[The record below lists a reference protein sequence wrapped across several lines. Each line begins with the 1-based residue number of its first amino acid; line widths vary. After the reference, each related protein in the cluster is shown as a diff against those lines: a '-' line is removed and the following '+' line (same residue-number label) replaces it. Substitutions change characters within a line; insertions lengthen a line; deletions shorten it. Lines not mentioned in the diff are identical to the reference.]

1 MSIEVEKRSGMD
13 NQFKIVIRDFE
24 VYYGSAMALKGLN
37 LSIRPSQIFAVL
49 GPARSG
55 KTTLLKSLNRLTDLI
70 FGSNHKGQIFID
82 GQEIYGENVSLPE
95 LRRRVGMV
103 FDLPTALPM
112 SIFENIAYGPRLKG
126 IAGRTRLGEIVE
138 TSLAAAVLWDE
149 VKDRLHSSALR
160 LSGGQQQR
168 LCIARMLALEPEIL
182 MLDEPCSG
190 LDPISTASIE
200 RSLMS
205 LKEKYTILLVPHNIQ
220 QASRVADRVG
230 FFLGGELIEEG
241 PSEEIFTRPRMK
253 KTEDYISG
261 RFG

>member
-1 MSIEVEKRSGMD
+1 ME
-13 NQFKIVIRDFE
+13 NQFKIVVRDFQF
-24 VYYGSAMALKGLN
+24 YYGSVIALKGLN
-37 LSIRPSQIFAVL
+37 LSIRANQIFAAL

-55 KTTLLKSLNRLTDLI
+55 KTTFLKSLNRLTDLVY
-70 FGSNHKGQIFID
+70 GTNHKGQIFID
-82 GQEIYGENVSLPE
+82 DQEIYAENVSLPE

-103 FDLPTALPM
+103 FDLPTALPL
-112 SIFENIAYGPRLKG
+112 SIFENVAYGPRLKG
-126 IAGRTRLGEIVE
+126 IGNRSRLEEVVE
-138 TSLAAAVLWDE
+138 NSLKAAVLWDE
-149 VKDRLHSSALR
+149 VKDRLASSALR

-168 LCIARMLALEPEIL
+168 LCIARMLALEPEII

-200 RSLMS
+200 KSLMS
-205 LKEKYTILLVPHNIQ
+205 LKERYTILLVPHNIQ

>member
-1 MSIEVEKRSGMD
+1 MGD
-13 NQFKIVIRDFE
+13 NSKIVIRNFHFS
-24 VYYGSAMALKGLN
+24 YGSFAALKEIN
-37 LSIRPSQIFAVL
+37 LSIRPNQIFAVL

-55 KTTLLKSLNRLTDLI
+55 KTTLLKSMNRLTDLI
-70 FGSNHKGQIFID
+70 YGTRHEGEILID
-82 GQEIYGENVSLPE
+82 GQDIYGPEISVPE

-103 FDLPTALPM
+103 FDLPTALPL
-112 SIFENIAYGPRLKG
+112 SIFENVAYGPRLKG
-126 IAGRTRLGEIVE
+126 GNEKGGLEKIVRK
-138 TSLAAAVLWDE
+138 SLEAAVLWDE
-149 VKDRLHSSALR
+149 VKDRLGSSGLR

-200 RSLMS
+200 KSLTA
-205 LKEKYTILLVPHNIQ
+205 LKEKYTVLLVPHNIQ

-241 PSEEIFTRPRMK
+241 PVDQIFTRPKNK

>member
-1 MSIEVEKRSGMD
+1 MEK
-13 NQFKIVIRDFE
+13 QAKILIRDFNF
-24 VYYGSAMALKGLN
+24 YYDGFLALKELN
-37 LSIRPSQIFAVL
+37 LSIRAKEIFAIL

-70 FGSNHKGQIFID
+70 FGTHHSGQIFID
-82 GQEIYGENVSLPE
+82 GQEIYDPEVSLPE
-95 LRRRVGMV
+95 LRRRIGMV
-103 FDLPTALPM
+103 FDLPTALPL
-112 SIFENIAYGPRLKG
+112 SIFENVAYGPRLKG
-126 IAGRTRLGEIVE
+126 CRGKNKLTEIVE
-138 TSLAAAVLWDE
+138 QSLQAAVLWDE
-149 VKDRLHSSALR
+149 VKDRLHNSALK

-168 LCIARMLALEPEIL
+168 LCIARMLALEPEII

-200 RSLMS
+200 KSLET

-230 FFLGGELIEEG
+230 FFMDGQLVEEG
-241 PSEEIFTRPRMK
+241 SAFDIFTRPQNK

-261 RFG
+261 KFG

>member
-1 MSIEVEKRSGMD
+1 MSTGGEERLLME
-13 NQFKIVIRDFE
+13 NHFKVVIQNFE
-24 VYYGSAMALKGLN
+24 FHYGPVLALKDLN
-37 LSIRPSQIFAVL
+37 LSVKPNQIFAIL

-55 KTTLLKSLNRLTDLI
+55 KTTLLKSLNRLNDLV
-70 FGSNHKGQIFID
+70 FGTRHRGQIYID
-82 GQEIYGENVSLPE
+82 GQEIFGEQMSLPE

-103 FDLPTALPM
+103 FDLPTPLPM
-112 SIFENIAYGPRLKG
+112 SIFDNVAYGPRLKG
-126 IAGRTRLGEIVE
+126 IGNRSRLEETVE
-138 TSLAAAVLWDE
+138 TSLKAAVLWDE

-168 LCIARMLALEPEIL
+168 LCIARMLALEPEII

-200 RSLMS
+200 KSLMN
-205 LKEKYTILLVPHNIQ
+205 LKGKYTILLVPHNIQ

-241 PSEEIFTRPRMK
+241 PSEEIFTRPKMK